1 MIREHVEVLCAFL
14 SLMELSTES
23 ELPKQLLLPEV
34 MEEPTFPVHP
44 LIHVPEMVALWSQEL
59 VYH

>member
-1 MIREHVEVLCAFL
+1 
-14 SLMELSTES
+14 MELSTES

-44 LIHVPEMVALWSQEL
+44 LIHVPEMVAPWSQEL